1 MADLPADP
9 TALLEHFRA
18 LLAERLPPRPP
29 AKGVTILGA
38 GEGPETVKAG
48 REHVARMSDGGWST
62 PLWPAE
68 HGGAGLSAHQVT
80 VFNEALAD
88 FDVPDLYPFAIGL
101 HMAGPVI
108 YTYGTDAQKARWLED
123 IRTGRQVWCQM
134 FSEPDAG
141 SDLASLATR
150 AERDGDE
157 WVLHGQKVWTSRAHY
172 SEWGFCLARTDP
184 SVPKHRGITAFAL
197 SMDSPGLTLV
207 PLRQINRDEHF
218 NEVFLDGV
226 RVPDD
231 QRLGGVGDGWKVAMT
246 TLAHERAAAGRGM
259 SDVGVSTIVDL
270 LVESGRRL
278 DPVARQRA
286 ARMVVELEVM
296 RLTDLR
302 ARQASLRGG
311 EPGPEGSGGKLR
323 RSSVYKAVADLAL
336 WLRGPAGV
344 AGAGAEADDPWNLFF
359 LTSPSLSIRGGTDEI
374 QRNIV
379 AERVLGLP
387 GEPRT
392 DRDQP
397 FSASR
402 GGAAAGR
409 TRAG

>member
-1 MADLPADP
+1 MADLPAD
-9 TALLEHFRA
+9 TDALLAHFRA

-29 AKGVTILGA
+29 SHGVTILGA
-38 GEGPETVKAG
+38 GEGPDTLSRG
-48 REHVARMSDGGWST
+48 REYVAKMAEGGWST
-62 PLWPAE
+62 PLWPE
-68 HGGAGLSAHQVT
+68 QHGGAGLSAHEAT

-101 HMAGPVI
+101 GMAGPVI
-108 YTYGTDAQKARWLED
+108 YTYGTDEQRARWLED
-123 IRTGRQVWCQM
+123 IRTGRQIWCQM

-157 WVLHGQKVWTSRAHY
+157 WVLTGQKVWTSRAHY
-172 SEWGFCLARTDP
+172 SQWGFCLARTDP
-184 SVPKHRGITAFAL
+184 SLPKHRGISAFAIA
-197 SMDSPGLTLV
+197 MDSPGLTLR
-207 PLRQINRDEHF
+207 PLRQINGDEHF

-226 RVPDD
+226 RVPDG
-231 QRLGGVGDGWKVAMT
+231 QRLGGVGDGWKVAIT

-259 SDVGVSTIVDL
+259 SDVSAATIVDL
-270 LVESGRRL
+270 LRSCGRAA

-286 ARMVVELEVM
+286 AKVIVDLEVM

-302 ARQASLRGG
+302 ARQAQLRGG

-323 RSSVYKAVADLAL
+323 RSAVYQAVADFAL
-336 WLRGPAGV
+336 WLRGAAGV
-344 AGAGAEADDPWNLFF
+344 AGAGAEAHDDWNLFF

-379 AERVLGLP
+379 SERVLGLP
-387 GEPRT
+387 PEPRA

-402 GGAAAGR
+402 GASSRPAG
-409 TRAG
+409 